1 MHILLL
7 TVAFVITTL
16 CPISESG
23 NLLHQTDA
31 WDRPLVC
38 QERIEVRFDS
48 NNLVDGAAIF
58 SDTIQIIYD
67 EKNKPLEGKDLYLS
81 TIDYISE
88 MYYPELDI
96 AIVQAVMEIESNY
109 DPNAGNPSGAI
120 GLMQIIPKWHRHRA
134 EKYGLHD
141 LWDPYTN
148 VLVGMDLLNESYQKY
163 GDYRQA
169 LYVYNHSWSYV
180 DHVMCLADRI
190 RGGD

>member
-7 TVAFVITTL
+7 TIMLSITTL
-16 CPISESG
+16 WPFAGSTDFLVSEEVPGGALAS
-23 NLLHQTDA
+23 DVRV
-31 WDRPLVC
+31 DVC
-38 QERIEVRFDS
+38 FDS
-48 NNLVDGAAIF
+48 NDLMDGIAIF
-58 SDTIQIIYD
+58 SDTIHMIHE

-81 TIDYISE
+81 TVDYISE
-88 MYYPELDI
+88 TYYPELDT
-96 AIVQAVMEIESNY
+96 AIVQAVMETESNY
-109 DPNAGNPSGAI
+109 DPNVGNPSGAI

-148 VLVGMDLLNESYQKY
+148 ILVGMDLLNESYQKY

-180 DHVMCLADRI
+180 DHVMRLADRI

>member
-7 TVAFVITTL
+7 TITFVVTTL
-16 CPISESG
+16 CPIPKSG
-23 NLLHQTDA
+23 NLLPQTNISN
-31 WDRPLVC
+31 RPLVC
-38 QERIEVRFDS
+38 RECIDVHFNGDD
-48 NNLVDGAAIF
+48 LMDGAFIF
-58 SDTIQIIYD
+58 SDTIQTIRE
-67 EKNKPLEGKDLYLS
+67 EKTKPLEGKDLYLNMV
-81 TIDYISE
+81 DYISE
-88 MYYPELDI
+88 KHYPTLDK

-109 DPNAGNPSGAI
+109 DPNAENPSGAI
-120 GLMQIIPKWHRHRA
+120 GLMQIIPKWHQHRA

-148 VLVGMDLLNESYQKY
+148 ILVGMDLINESYYKY

-180 DHVMCLADRI
+180 DHVMCLANQI